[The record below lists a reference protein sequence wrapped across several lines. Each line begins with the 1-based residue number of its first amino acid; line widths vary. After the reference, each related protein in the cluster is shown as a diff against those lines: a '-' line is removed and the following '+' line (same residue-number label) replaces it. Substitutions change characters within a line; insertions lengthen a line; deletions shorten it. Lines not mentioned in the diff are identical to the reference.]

1 MPISVNIAAFI
12 GAFFSLMLVYSLA
25 SRRSYASNY
34 KLILTGIIISM
45 IFTAIRQFIV
55 ATTYNPNKVTSI
67 TMWEMG
73 AFGAARWDN
82 IFWPIILTATGTAVL
97 IFVSEQ
103 LNILSVGEQ
112 TAVTLGVSIKT
123 IQRVVIVVT
132 SVMVGII
139 VANSG
144 LISFVGL
151 IIPHI
156 VRKIVGPDHRKVMPI
171 TALLGALFMIWTDV
185 IARTIIAPDELA
197 IGVLTSLIGG
207 PFLLVLMLRKERR

>member
-1 MPISVNIAAFI
+1 M
-12 GAFFSLMLVYSLA
+12 
-25 SRRSYASNY
+25 
-34 KLILTGIIISM
+34 
-45 IFTAIRQFIV
+45 
-55 ATTYNPNKVTSI
+55 
-67 TMWEMG
+67 
-73 AFGAARWDN
+73 
-82 IFWPIILTATGTAVL
+82 
-97 IFVSEQ
+97 
-103 LNILSVGEQ
+103 
-112 TAVTLGVSIKT
+112 
-123 IQRVVIVVT
+123 T